1 MSTAKTL
8 RVAVGQLCSSSDLAR
23 NARVVN
29 KLIQQA
35 VQKQVSVLFL
45 PEATDYLSRN
55 AQHSYELATS
65 THSKFVSVI
74 QKQLQSLNL
83 SDFYVAIGIH
93 EPTEGG
99 KRVQN
104 NQLWLDAQGKII
116 SRYQKIHLFDVNIK
130 NGPILQ
136 ESKSVEPGNKILEP
150 LAIANSDFS
159 VGLAICYDIRFPEL
173 ALRLRKLGASII
185 TYPSAFTTKTGE
197 AHWELLGR
205 ARAVDAQSYVVMA
218 AQSGEHDIYADRP
231 PAEGEEVKKRI
242 SYGESLIIDPWGT
255 VLGRGKKYTDE
266 ITVDEDGDY
275 YELVTADLDY
285 EKLEGIRKNMP
296 LLEHRRPDVF
306 GYEI

>member
-1 MSTAKTL
+1 MSLSNTL
-8 RVAVGQLCSSSDLAR
+8 RVAVGQLCSSSNLSH
-23 NARVVN
+23 NARVIN
-29 KLIQQA
+29 KLIHQA
-35 VQKQVSVLFL
+35 VKNQVTVLFL
-45 PEATDYLSRN
+45 PEASDYISRN
-55 AQHSYELATS
+55 AQHSYELAQT
-65 THSKFVSVI
+65 THSQFVSVI
-74 QKQLQSLNL
+74 QNELRQLKL

-93 EPTEGG
+93 EPTERAD

-104 NQLWLDAQGKII
+104 NQIWLNSQGEVIC
-116 SRYQKIHLFDVNIK
+116 RYQKVHLFDVNIK

-136 ESKSVEPGNKILEP
+136 ESKSVEPGNKIEDP
-150 LAIANSDFS
+150 IPVGKFS

-205 ARAVDAQSYVVMA
+205 ARAVDSQCFVVMA
-218 AQSGEHDIYADRP
+218 AQCGEHDIYADKEP
-231 PAEGEEVKKRI
+231 EAGEEVKKRV
-242 SYGESLIIDPWGT
+242 SYGESLIIDPWGA
-255 VLGRGKKYTDE
+255 VIGRGKKYTDE
-266 ITVDEDGDY
+266 LAADEEGDY
-275 YELVTADLDY
+275 YELVWADLDY